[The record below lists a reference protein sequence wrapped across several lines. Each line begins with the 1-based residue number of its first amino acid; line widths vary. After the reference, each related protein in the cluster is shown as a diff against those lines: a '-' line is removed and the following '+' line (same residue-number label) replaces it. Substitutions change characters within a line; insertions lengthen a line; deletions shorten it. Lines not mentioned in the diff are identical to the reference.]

1 MKIFNELFNMKNILT
16 PYESYD
22 EYLKD
27 NFNWLEVILT
37 HYVLF
42 IDEVKKFDTDMFYD
56 EKKIQEKITQTRENS
71 IIDFKRA
78 RFFINSRLG
87 ASKKVFYAGE
97 YILKKY
103 RLNGFEWF
111 CVIAL
116 IAYKVS
122 NRLYKLFNK
131 VSNFFGKEKLEIETL
146 YKIYKFS
153 YEMNNLKSDYK
164 ALSESKYK
172 LEALCLEYNKFE
184 ISKRIFDFIVYNAEK
199 NLSINAVDV
208 ILPSDNAPLP
218 VREEIAINIKNF
230 INTSAKNE
238 VTFIYMQGEIGIGKR
253 TLVKRVAQMNE
264 QALIMINISKCH
276 IDDKEKFSSI
286 LITCFREAILN
297 GGYVVLVGIDTLY
310 EDSLKYK
317 YNIDFIFD
325 KVGSYAKVVFMLSD
339 RDLKKEV
346 ELTGDRFLQV
356 NLEDLDSQERLILWE
371 KNFEFLREITNV
383 KASDMSN
390 KFCFNPGQIVGT
402 VNRAKNMHLARV
414 DRKLNEKEICECAY
428 SQIVNTLSEKA
439 TRVKSKHT
447 WKDLVLNSKEKEMLK
462 SACAQ
467 VKYKHIVYDKWR
479 MKDRILYGR
488 GVSMLFAGPPGTGK
502 TMAAG
507 VIANDLGLEI
517 YRVDLSQVVSK
528 YIGETEKNLNGI
540 FNEARSSN
548 VILFFD
554 ETDALFGKRTEVKD
568 SHDKNANVETSFLLQ
583 KMEEYEGITIMTTN
597 FLQNIDS
604 AFFRRISYVIHFEF
618 PDKESRK
625 KIWENMYPASVPMA
639 KDIDFEYLSRQ
650 FEIAGGNIKNIALIS
665 LFLAAK
671 SEEKILTMKHIL
683 TAVRYELKKQG
694 KTLLKEDFSE
704 YGYLME
710 NNVK

>member
-1 MKIFNELFNMKNILT
+1 MKIFGELFNMDNILK
-16 PYESYD
+16 PYENYD

-27 NFNWLEVILT
+27 NFNWLEIILT
-37 HYVLF
+37 HYILF
-42 IDEVKKFDTDMFYD
+42 IDEVKNFDTDMFYD
-56 EKKIQEKITQTRENS
+56 EKKIQEKIKQSRESS
-71 IIDFKRA
+71 IMDFNRA
-78 RFFINSRLG
+78 RFFIDSRLG
-87 ASKKVFYAGE
+87 ANRKVFYAGE
-97 YILKKY
+97 YVLRKY

-116 IAYKVS
+116 IACKVS
-122 NRLYKLFNK
+122 NRFYKLFNK
-131 VSNFFGKEKLEIETL
+131 VNSFFGQEKLDFETL

-164 ALSESKYK
+164 VLNESKYR

-184 ISKRIFDFIVYNAEK
+184 ISKRIFDFIVYNSEK
-199 NLSINAVDV
+199 NLSISGVDV
-208 ILPSDNAPLP
+208 ILPSSNVRLP
-218 VREEIAINIKNF
+218 IREEVAINIKNF
-230 INTSAKNE
+230 ISTSPKND
-238 VTFIYMQGEIGIGKR
+238 VTFIYMQGDSGIGKR
-253 TLVKRVAQMNE
+253 TIVKRVAQMDE
-264 QALIMINISKCH
+264 QALIIINISKCY

-286 LITCFREAILN
+286 LITCFREATLN
-297 GGYVVLVGIDTLY
+297 GGYVAIVGLDILY
-310 EDSLKYK
+310 EDSSKYK

-325 KVGSYAKVVFMLSD
+325 KVGSYAKVIFMLSD
-339 RDLKKEV
+339 TDLKKAV
-346 ELTGDRFLQV
+346 ELSGDRFLQV

-371 KNFEFLREITNV
+371 KNFESLKGITDV

-390 KFCFNPGQIVGT
+390 KFGFNPGQIVGT
-402 VNRAKNMHLARV
+402 VSRARNLYLSRV
-414 DRKLNEKEICECAY
+414 NKKLDEKEICECAY

-447 WKDLVLNSKEKEMLK
+447 WDDLVLNPKEKEMLK

-467 VKYKHIVYDKWR
+467 VKYKHIVYDKWK

-517 YRVDLSQVVSK
+517 YRVDLSQIVSK
-528 YIGETEKNLNGI
+528 YIGETEKNLNSI

-625 KIWENMYPASVPMA
+625 KIWENMYPASVPRA
-639 KDIDFEYLSRQ
+639 KDIDFEYLARQ
-650 FEIAGGNIKNIALIS
+650 FEIAGGNIKNIALTS

-694 KTLLKEDFSE
+694 KTLLKEDFNE
-704 YGYLME
+704 YGYIME
-710 NNVK
+710 NKVK

>member
-1 MKIFNELFNMKNILT
+1 MKLFGEFFSIENILK
-16 PYESYD
+16 PYEIYD

-27 NFNWLEVILT
+27 NFKSIEIILT
-37 HYVLF
+37 HYIMF
-42 IDEVKKFDTDMFYD
+42 INKIDSFNTGMFYD
-56 EKKIQEKITQTRENS
+56 NKKIQEEINMSMKNGTKDFNRSKIY
-71 IIDFKRA
+71 
-78 RFFINSRLG
+78 INNKVI
-87 ASKKVFYAGE
+87 ADKKIFYSGE
-97 YILKKY
+97 YIRKKY
-103 RLNGFEWF
+103 NLNDFEWF
-111 CVIAL
+111 CVMSL
-116 IAYKVS
+116 ISCKIS
-122 NRLYKLFNK
+122 SRLNKLFEKINR
-131 VSNFFGKEKLEIETL
+131 FFGQENLSFETL
-146 YKIYKFS
+146 YKIYTFS
-153 YEMNNLKSDYK
+153 YEINNVASGYK
-164 ALSESKYK
+164 ALDSARYR
-172 LEALCLEYNKFE
+172 LEALCFEYNKFE
-184 ISKRIFDFIVYNAEK
+184 ISKRIFDFIVYNSKK
-199 NLSINAVDV
+199 NLSITGVELV
-208 ILPSDNAPLP
+208 LPKGGSKLP
-218 VREEIAINIKNF
+218 VREDTAINIKNF
-230 INTSAKNE
+230 IMASGKSD
-238 VTFIYMQGEIGIGKR
+238 VTFIYMQGDNGIGKR
-253 TLVKRVAQMNE
+253 TILKRVAQMQE
-264 QALIMINISKCH
+264 EAVIIINISKCG
-276 IDDKEKFSSI
+276 IDDKEKFSST
-286 LITCFREAILN
+286 LITCFREATLN
-297 GGYVVLVGIDTLY
+297 GGYIAIAGIDILY
-310 EDSLKYK
+310 EDTSKYQ
-317 YNIDFIFD
+317 YNIDFIFNN
-325 KVGSYAKVVFMLSD
+325 VGSYGKVIFMLSD
-339 RDLKKEV
+339 TNLKKAV
-346 ELTGDRFLQV
+346 DLNGDRFLQI
-356 NLEDLDSQERLILWE
+356 NLENLDSQEGLILWE
-371 KNFEFLREITNV
+371 KSFESLKGITDV

-390 KFCFNPGQIVGT
+390 KFGFNPGQIFGT
-402 VNRAKNMHLARV
+402 VNRARNLYLSMSNK
-414 DRKLNEKEICECAY
+414 KLDEKDMCECAY

-467 VKYKHIVYDKWR
+467 VKYKHIVYDKWK

-528 YIGETEKNLNGI
+528 YIGETEKNLNSI
-540 FNEARSSN
+540 FNEAKSSN

-625 KIWENMYPASVPMA
+625 KIWENMYPETVPRE
-639 KDIDFEYLSRQ
+639 KNIDFEYLARQ
-650 FEIAGGNIKNIALIS
+650 FEIAGGNIKNIALTS

-671 SEEKILTMKHIL
+671 SEKKVLNMKHIL

-704 YGYLME
+704 YGYIME
-710 NNVK
+710 NKGK